1 MSEALFDTVLR
12 AGGRDRLRK
21 LMYRVVFPFDL
32 KLRNT
37 VDECPEADDLY
48 HLLAV
53 VVHVG
58 AGPNHGA
65 YVPLPGLQ
73 RDMTHGHM
81 RTRAQLP
88 LPGNTYTHIC
98 TARFL

>member
-1 MSEALFDTVLR
+1 
-12 AGGRDRLRK
+12 
-21 LMYRVVFPFDL
+21 MYRVVFPFEL

-48 HLLAV
+48 NLFSV

-65 YVPLPGLQ
+65 WAFTSVY
-73 RDMTHGHM
+73 
-81 RTRAQLP
+81 
-88 LPGNTYTHIC
+88 IC
-98 TARFL
+98 C